1 MKTWK
6 LVSGILSIVLSV
18 FVLFQSAIAGLSNV
32 LNEADEISGSAGFFV
47 SVFMLTAGIV
57 SIVTRKSSNMGG
69 DIAIMVLCSMGSVL
83 GVLFAGTSFYD
94 LYVWAAWCGVCTLFA
109 GYDCMN
115 KADEIA
121 LESFYRTTAN

>member
-57 SIVTRKSSNMGG
+57 SIVTRTSSNMGG

-83 GVLFAGTSFYD
+83 GVLFAGIS
-94 LYVWAAWCGVCTLFA
+94 WIS
-109 GYDCMN
+109 GYIIDR
-115 KADEIA
+115 K
-121 LESFYRTTAN
+121 RT